1 MDSLDFEQVIQEQ
14 IKRSTDMLIKKAEEY
29 ATDTD
34 RLHNFKVASSMQGC
48 TPAQALGGMMA
59 KHTVSVYDMIRDDK
73 PHSIAVWNEKITD
86 HINYLL
92 LLRAIVDEHQSDL
105 DEAEQANLDA
115 AVEKITDH
123 INYLLLLRAIVDEHQ
138 SDLDEAEQANLDA
151 AVEKINW
158 DIPAPYDQ
166 AHRGVRA
173 YDPSKMATMTA
184 EVAVFKSR
192 TEAEAIIDKMIELIE
207 KYEVATVYDL
217 YNLMDVTG
225 TFTDQKWGWT
235 DFTPAHVTRVRKGYM
250 IDIPKPKPL
259 PDHSSDPWLSA
270 EDQPEV
276 DSKAIDDQT
285 ALNDLAGHLARLSRK
300 NQDNKRAF
308 RATDL
313 NEIYNIVERVRV
325 IDPDT
330 EKLIDE

>member
-73 PHSIAVWNEKITD
+73 PHSIAVWN
-86 HINYLL
+86 
-92 LLRAIVDEHQSDL
+92 
-105 DEAEQANLDA
+105 
-115 AVEKITDH
+115 EKITDH

-270 EDQPEV
+270 EDQQEV

-300 NQDNKRAF
+300 NQDNKRTF